1 MENKID
7 YLAIIQ
13 ARTSSTRLPNK
24 VLMKLGEFSVIKN
37 IILRLK
43 RSKFINDIVIATTI
57 NKEDKKIVS
66 EIIDMDIRVFCGSEN
81 DVLDRFYQVA
91 KLLKPNN
98 IVRITSDCPVID
110 SEIVDKVIELHKENN
125 SDYTSNT
132 LEETFPDGLDIEVFT
147 YNALENAWK
156 NAKLLSEREHV
167 TPFIRNSNN
176 FKKSNLKNYIDLSK
190 KRWTLD
196 NKEDYEFLKI
206 IFDNLYYK
214 NHNFNMNDILDFI
227 NKNPEIENIN
237 SHIIRNEG
245 YKKSLLEDKIL
256 DYLEE

>member
-24 VLMKLGEFSVIKN
+24 VLMKLGEFTVIKN

-43 RSKFINDIVIATTI
+43 KSKFIDEIVVATTI
-57 NKEDKKIVS
+57 NKEDKKIIS
-66 EIIDMDIRVFCGSEN
+66 EIINMDIRVFCGSED

-91 KLLKPNN
+91 KLLRPKN

-110 SEIVDKVIELHKENN
+110 PEIVDKVIKLHRETN
-125 SDYTSNT
+125 SDYTSNV
-132 LEETFPDGLDIEVFT
+132 LEESFPDGLDIEVFT
-147 YNALENAWK
+147 YNSLEIAWK

-176 FKKSNLKNYIDLSK
+176 FKKSNLKSDIDLSK

-196 NKEDYEFLKI
+196 NKEDYDFLKI

-214 NHNFNMNDILDFI
+214 NQNFNINDILDFI
-227 NKNPEIENIN
+227 DKNPEIENIN
-237 SHIIRNEG
+237 SSINRNEG
-245 YKKSLLEDKIL
+245 YKKSLLEDKNL
-256 DYLEE
+256 NNLEE